1 MDFRRSLFALRIK
14 WETVRKEFGLKALF
28 DALFAGFVYGLLCVF
43 PLVAVLSELLLM
55 SMHRVYTFTV
65 FYILAALG
73 FVWLW
78 HRLAYATLK
87 LKRPDHESDA
97 KGILRLLSR
106 VWMALVLIVGLLFL
120 IVFIPA
126 MTA

>member
-1 MDFRRSLFALRIK
+1 MNIKRSLFALRIK
-14 WETVRKEFGLKALF
+14 GETVRKEFGFKALL
-28 DALFAGFVYGLLCVF
+28 DALFAGFVYALLAAIPV
-43 PLVAVLSELLLM
+43 VAVLVELMLM

-97 KGILRLLSR
+97 LGILRLLAR
-106 VWMALVLIVGLLFL
+106 VWMALVLVAGLLFL

>member
-1 MDFRRSLFALRIK
+1 MDVKRMLFALRIK
-14 WETVRKEFGLKALF
+14 WETVRKEFGFKAIL
-28 DALFAGFVYGLLCVF
+28 DALFAGFVYALLCVF
-43 PLVAVLSELLLM
+43 PLVAVLTELLLL

-78 HRLAYATLK
+78 HRLAFLTLK

-97 KGILRLLSR
+97 RGVLRLLSR
-106 VWMALVLIVGLLFL
+106 VWMALVLVAGLLFL